1 MSIPNKISFYRKKN
15 GMTQD
20 ELARMLGVSRQ
31 FVSSIEGAK
40 KIPSIKLAFQLSD
53 IFGVPVDN
61 LFYR

>member
-20 ELARMLGVSRQ
+20 ELASMLGVSRQ

-40 KIPSIKLAFQLSD
+40 KIPSIK
-53 IFGVPVDN
+53 VDRDKKQEVD
-61 LFYR
+61 YED

>member
-20 ELARMLGVSRQ
+20 ELASMLGVSRQ

-40 KIPSIKLAFQLSD
+40 KETYKL
-53 IFGVPVDN
+53 
-61 LFYR
+61 LF